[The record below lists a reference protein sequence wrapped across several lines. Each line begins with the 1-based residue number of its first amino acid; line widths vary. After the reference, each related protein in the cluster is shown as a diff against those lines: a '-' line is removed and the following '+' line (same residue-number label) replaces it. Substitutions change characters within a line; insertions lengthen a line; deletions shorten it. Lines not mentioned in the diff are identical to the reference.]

1 MIPGAPSSA
10 DMGDAF
16 LNIPEPTIE
25 PITIVTAVKSPSFC
39 SRDGEDE
46 VLLFFIQH

>member
-10 DMGDAF
+10 DIGEAF

-25 PITIVTAVKSPSFC
+25 PITIVTAVKSPSFW
-39 SRDGEDE
+39 SSDGEE
-46 VLLFFIQH
+46 VLLFFIQQ